1 MKILVCVL
9 MSIVVMTSCKMS
21 AFKSG
26 IKGNGKMISEEI
38 TIDDYSSISVSNQF
52 DIVYTQKTDE
62 KPYLRIEVDEN
73 LIDYISA
80 TVENN
85 KLTIKSTSE
94 INPKYYTIFTN
105 STSLYKLSSS
115 GISNIELKDSIHS
128 ENLEISGSG
137 VGNITAG
144 NLYCENLKIN
154 MSGVADITLGGETTN
169 SDMSVSGKANI
180 NAYELKSKNA
190 NCSVSGMGYIDL
202 YASERL
208 SAHVSGIG
216 KINYK
221 GNPKDKELSTSGIGS
236 IKAKE

>member
-1 MKILVCVL
+1 
-9 MSIVVMTSCKMS
+9 
-21 AFKSG
+21 
-26 IKGNGKMISEEI
+26 
-38 TIDDYSSISVSNQF
+38 
-52 DIVYTQKTDE
+52 
-62 KPYLRIEVDEN
+62 
-73 LIDYISA
+73 
-80 TVENN
+80 
-85 KLTIKSTSE
+85 
-94 INPKYYTIFTN
+94 
-105 STSLYKLSSS
+105 
-115 GISNIELKDSIHS
+115 
-128 ENLEISGSG
+128 
-137 VGNITAG
+137 
-144 NLYCENLKIN
+144 

-221 GNPKDKELSTSGIGS
+221 GNPIDKELSTSGIGS